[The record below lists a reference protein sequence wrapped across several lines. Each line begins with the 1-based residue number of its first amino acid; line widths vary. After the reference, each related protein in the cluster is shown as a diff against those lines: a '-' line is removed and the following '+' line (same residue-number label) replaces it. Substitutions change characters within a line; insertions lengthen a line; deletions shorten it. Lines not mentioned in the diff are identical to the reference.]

1 MGADRFAVLAPR
13 SLLDEAALAEALSRG
28 PAGARCAVRMGTC
41 EAGPGSSAPGPAD
54 ALERALLALRAAKSE
69 RRGPRVRRFSPA
81 MLEEALLY
89 QDALEGLG
97 AAMASGGLRPAF
109 QPVFECPSGRLAGAE
124 ALSRWGE
131 PGAPGPGAY
140 VPLLEEAG
148 LAPAHDLHIVSLALD
163 RLRAWIDADLPVV
176 PVSANLARSTLL
188 DPLLARRLEAL
199 LRERRLPA
207 CLLHL
212 EVSEEAWRLDP
223 DQLRCALMRL
233 QAAGFSVAVDD
244 FGTASTSL
252 SALEGAPV
260 DVVKLDASLLR
271 ADPGCG
277 AVVVGAAVRL
287 VHELGMVVVAE
298 GVEDASQA
306 RFLEEAGAD
315 LLQGYLCSP
324 PLDAEAFE
332 GLLRDGGGG
341 LSAPSASSGGAPNRH
356 DPQECGNG

>member
-1 MGADRFAVLAPR
+1 M
-13 SLLDEAALAEALSRG
+13 
-28 PAGARCAVRMGTC
+28 
-41 EAGPGSSAPGPAD
+41 
-54 ALERALLALRAAKSE
+54 
-69 RRGPRVRRFSPA
+69 
-81 MLEEALLY
+81 
-89 QDALEGLG
+89 
-97 AAMASGGLRPAF
+97 
-109 QPVFECPSGRLAGAE
+109 
-124 ALSRWGE
+124 
-131 PGAPGPGAY
+131 
-140 VPLLEEAG
+140 PLLEEAG

-188 DPLLARRLEAL
+188 DPLLARCLEAL

-341 LSAPSASSGGAPNRH
+341 AERALCLERGRTEPT
-356 DPQECGNG
+356 

>member
-1 MGADRFAVLAPR
+1 M
-13 SLLDEAALAEALSRG
+13 
-28 PAGARCAVRMGTC
+28 
-41 EAGPGSSAPGPAD
+41 
-54 ALERALLALRAAKSE
+54 
-69 RRGPRVRRFSPA
+69 
-81 MLEEALLY
+81 
-89 QDALEGLG
+89 
-97 AAMASGGLRPAF
+97 
-109 QPVFECPSGRLAGAE
+109 
-124 ALSRWGE
+124 
-131 PGAPGPGAY
+131 
-140 VPLLEEAG
+140 PLLEEAG

-188 DPLLARRLEAL
+188 DPLLARRLEVL

-233 QAAGFSVAVDD
+233 QAAGFSVAV
-244 FGTASTSL
+244 
-252 SALEGAPV
+252 
-260 DVVKLDASLLR
+260 VKLDASLLR

-298 GVEDASQA
+298 GVEDTSQA

-341 LSAPSASSGGAPNRH
+341 AERALCLERGRAEPT
-356 DPQECGNG
+356 

>member
-1 MGADRFAVLAPR
+1 M
-13 SLLDEAALAEALSRG
+13 
-28 PAGARCAVRMGTC
+28 
-41 EAGPGSSAPGPAD
+41 
-54 ALERALLALRAAKSE
+54 
-69 RRGPRVRRFSPA
+69 
-81 MLEEALLY
+81 
-89 QDALEGLG
+89 
-97 AAMASGGLRPAF
+97 
-109 QPVFECPSGRLAGAE
+109 
-124 ALSRWGE
+124 
-131 PGAPGPGAY
+131 
-140 VPLLEEAG
+140 PLLEEAG

-188 DPLLARRLEAL
+188 DPLLARRLEVL

-207 CLLHL
+207 CLLHH

-298 GVEDASQA
+298 GVEDTSQA

-332 GLLRDGGGG
+332 GLLRDGGGAERALCLERG
-341 LSAPSASSGGAPNRH
+341 RAEPT
-356 DPQECGNG
+356 

>member
-1 MGADRFAVLAPR
+1 M
-13 SLLDEAALAEALSRG
+13 
-28 PAGARCAVRMGTC
+28 
-41 EAGPGSSAPGPAD
+41 
-54 ALERALLALRAAKSE
+54 
-69 RRGPRVRRFSPA
+69 
-81 MLEEALLY
+81 
-89 QDALEGLG
+89 
-97 AAMASGGLRPAF
+97 
-109 QPVFECPSGRLAGAE
+109 
-124 ALSRWGE
+124 
-131 PGAPGPGAY
+131 
-140 VPLLEEAG
+140 PLLEEAG

-163 RLRAWIDADLPVV
+163 RMRAWIDADLPVV

-188 DPLLARRLEAL
+188 DPLLARRLEVL

-298 GVEDASQA
+298 GVEDTSQA

-332 GLLRDGGGG
+332 GLLRDGGG
-341 LSAPSASSGGAPNRH
+341 LSAPSASSGARRTDMTCRRKWIERSVNEACPGLARRAVVRVTACAALVAVALWLHFAPAGGGRRLPVPAARPGVRRPGRARSRSCLLSPTPAYRRFYRRRLTT
-356 DPQECGNG
+356 DVPYPARPTPSRRMPRSAPRRTAPSWAPPRRSSTVPSAPTRARTTIR